1 MIRNMNIR
9 GEHKGIWCGQQHK
22 IFVGAWKKKGSL
34 FLWDER
40 KKIIMRTVRL
50 HRKYNRFKSL
60 QAEHL
65 LGKLIWWKRLS
76 EEQESLVR
84 NRDQA
89 LKQRLFERI
98 QKPAFLQ
105 TPEGGAMRFSKKTR
119 KSQSHGFNPRTV
131 DSSESCGTLNSIWGV
146 ENRHFSPQMHDRCN
160 RRHYCPPNEVRG
172 TNRYQSST
180 LAERDRNPYRAL
192 KT

>member
-1 MIRNMNIR
+1 MTEWIRIVLPYHARNMIRNMNLR

-22 IFVGAWKKKGSL
+22 IFVGAWKKKGSH
-34 FLWDER
+34 FLWHER
-40 KKIIMRTVRL
+40 EKIMRTIRP

-60 QAEHL
+60 QAEQL

-76 EEQESLVR
+76 EEQESPVR

-89 LKQRLFERI
+89 LKRRLFERI

-119 KSQSHGFNPRTV
+119 KSRSHGFNPRTV
-131 DSSESCGTLNSIWGV
+131 DSNPRSGCDKDSEGI
-146 ENRHFSPQMHDRCN
+146 PKI
-160 RRHYCPPNEVRG
+160 
-172 TNRYQSST
+172 
-180 LAERDRNPYRAL
+180 RDRSREH
-192 KT
+192 